1 MQRNRNREPVKK
13 DDDAAALLE
22 AALYV
27 SGRPLNLKTLSSI
40 VKIRSKKKIKALTK
54 ALAEKYKKRGSAL
67 ELIEIDNSRLTL
79 QLVPKYISLVK
90 RLVVRPLLSK
100 GPLKTL
106 AYIAYRQ
113 PIVQSQVVAVRGSHS
128 YSHIKH
134 LKKLGLLTTE
144 KLGKTKIIRTTDVFA
159 DYFNLSHD
167 PQMMRRQIKT
177 LFDAVHTQNHRTR
190 LSDLYT

>member
-1 MQRNRNREPVKK
+1 MQRNRNEEPVKK
-13 DDDAAALLE
+13 DDDAVALLE

-27 SGRPLNLKTLSSI
+27 SGRPLNLKTLGSI

-54 ALAEKYKKRGSAL
+54 ALAEKYRKRGSAL
-67 ELIEIDNSRLTL
+67 ELIEIDTSRLTL
-79 QLVPKYISLVK
+79 QLIPKYISLVK

-113 PIVQSQVVAVRGSHS
+113 PVVQSQVVAVRGSHA
-128 YSHIKH
+128 YSHIKN

-144 KLGKTKIIRTTDVFA
+144 NLGKTKIIRTTDVFA

-167 PQMMRRQIKT
+167 SQMMKRQIKT
-177 LFDAVHTQNHRTR
+177 LFDSVNTQNHRAHQ
-190 LSDLYT
+190 SDLYT